1 MERVGMKGS
10 RLAVLDNGRDLITAF
25 YESKRIM

>member
-10 RLAVLDNGRDLITAF
+10 RLAVLDNVRDLISAF